1 MSVITTDRGGRW
13 TGDAGL
19 SHFDGSL
26 NPLKPGALLIPMLQ
40 YSIRGRQM
48 GRKSANMD
56 TFLPRLDAKAPMGPL
71 CGASKARAAQ

>member
-1 MSVITTDRGGRW
+1 MSVITTDRGAGW

-26 NPLKPGALLIPMLQ
+26 YPLKPGALVIPPLQ
-40 YSIRGRQM
+40 YPIGGRQM

-56 TFLPRLDAKAPMGPL
+56 TFLRRLDAKAPMGPL
-71 CGASKARAAQ
+71 CGASKARAAR